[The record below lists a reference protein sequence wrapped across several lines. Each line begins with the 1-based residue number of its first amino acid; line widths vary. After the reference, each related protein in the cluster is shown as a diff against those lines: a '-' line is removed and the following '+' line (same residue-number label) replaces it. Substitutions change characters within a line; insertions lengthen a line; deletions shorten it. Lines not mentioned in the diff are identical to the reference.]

1 MIISHSSFT
10 YFWINL
16 WTNHPTN
23 IPVSILDSASKLR
36 GPLFHT
42 LNSKVVPWPTGSMIH
57 KDGKKSSD
65 TLELS
70 TLLSS
75 AAMKSFH
82 VWWDGLLSALPDF
95 SSPWDQCFS
104 VSPWYKRCT
113 DRLVLPPDSSSGGPS
128 LLHPTQPA
136 YLTNTKLHL
145 QKLDSRSGFW
155 PDDGNKTQFLPTQL
169 FIRGL

>member
-113 DRLVLPPDSSSGGPS
+113 DRFYNANPSSLITEILPMNNHWECMEHLGALS
-128 LLHPTQPA
+128 L
-136 YLTNTKLHL
+136 
-145 QKLDSRSGFW
+145 
-155 PDDGNKTQFLPTQL
+155 
-169 FIRGL
+169 